1 MDTKNFMKKQTL
13 RRRRFCRL
21 WTPFLFC
28 WIPLAATA
36 HPMHSTGGFI
46 ESLAHAFSSG
56 ETLFAI
62 LVLAVLFFGS
72 RRQTSRLD

>member
-1 MDTKNFMKKQTL
+1 MKKQTL
-13 RRRRFCRL
+13 RRLFCRL
-21 WTPFLFC
+21 LTPFLFC

-36 HPMHSTGGFI
+36 HPMHSTGGFM

-62 LVLAVLFFGS
+62 LALAVLFFGI
-72 RRQTSRLD
+72 RRQISRLD